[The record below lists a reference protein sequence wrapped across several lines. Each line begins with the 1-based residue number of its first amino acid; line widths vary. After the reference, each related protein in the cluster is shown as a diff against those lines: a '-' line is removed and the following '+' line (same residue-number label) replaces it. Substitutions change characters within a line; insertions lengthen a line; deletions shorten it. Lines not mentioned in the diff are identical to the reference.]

1 MLCTKATDFTYCWTL
16 RFNFNKGVNVK
27 EALGITGIVVL
38 LVILIGLGPILTLM
52 SINTL
57 FGLNIAINFW
67 TWLSVVW
74 LGIVLNGTRVKS
86 K

>member
-1 MLCTKATDFTYCWTL
+1 M
-16 RFNFNKGVNVK
+16 
-27 EALGITGIVVL
+27 EALGITGF
-38 LVILIGLGPILTLM
+38 VILLIVLIGVGPILTLI

-74 LGIVLNGTRVKS
+74 LGIFINGARVKS

>member
-1 MLCTKATDFTYCWTL
+1 M
-16 RFNFNKGVNVK
+16 K
-27 EALGITGIVVL
+27 EALGITGIIVL

-67 TWLSVVW
+67 SWLSVVW

>member
-1 MLCTKATDFTYCWTL
+1 M
-16 RFNFNKGVNVK
+16 K
-27 EALGITGIVVL
+27 ELLGITG
-38 LVILIGLGPILTLM
+38 LVILLIVLIGVGPILTIM
-52 SINTL
+52 SVNAL
-57 FGLNIAINFW
+57 FGLNIAINFY

>member
-1 MLCTKATDFTYCWTL
+1 M
-16 RFNFNKGVNVK
+16 K
-27 EALGITGIVVL
+27 EALGITGIIVL

-57 FGLNIAINFW
+57 FGLNIAINFY

-74 LGIVLNGTRVKS
+74 LGIFLNGARIKS

>member
-1 MLCTKATDFTYCWTL
+1 MKST
-16 RFNFNKGVNVK
+16 
-27 EALGITGIVVL
+27 LGITGIIVL

-57 FGLNIAINFW
+57 FGLNIAINFY

-74 LGIVLNGTRVKS
+74 LGIVLTGTRVKS

>member
-1 MLCTKATDFTYCWTL
+1 MK
-16 RFNFNKGVNVK
+16 
-27 EALGITGIVVL
+27 ALGITG
-38 LVILIGLGPILTLM
+38 LVILLIVLIGIGPILTIM
-52 SINTL
+52 SINVL

-74 LGIVLNGTRVKS
+74 IGIVLNGTRVKS

>member
-1 MLCTKATDFTYCWTL
+1 M
-16 RFNFNKGVNVK
+16 K
-27 EALGITGIVVL
+27 EALGITG
-38 LVILIGLGPILTLM
+38 LVILLVVLIGVGPILTIM

-67 TWLSVVW
+67 TWLACAW
-74 LGIVLNGTRVKS
+74 LCMLVNGARVKS

>member
-1 MLCTKATDFTYCWTL
+1 MKST
-16 RFNFNKGVNVK
+16 
-27 EALGITGIVVL
+27 LGITGLIILLIV
-38 LVILIGLGPILTLM
+38 LIGVGPILTLM

-74 LGIVLNGTRVKS
+74 IGIVLNGTRVKS

>member
-1 MLCTKATDFTYCWTL
+1 M
-16 RFNFNKGVNVK
+16 K
-27 EALGITGIVVL
+27 EALGITGLIILLIV
-38 LVILIGLGPILTLM
+38 LIGVGPILTIM

-67 TWLSVVW
+67 SWLACVW
-74 LGIVLNGTRVKS
+74 LCMLVNGARVKS

>member
-1 MLCTKATDFTYCWTL
+1 M
-16 RFNFNKGVNVK
+16 K
-27 EALGITGIVVL
+27 EALGITGIIVI
-38 LVILIGLGPILTLM
+38 LVIFVGLGPILTLM

-74 LGIVLNGTRVKS
+74 LVNGARIKS

>member
-1 MLCTKATDFTYCWTL
+1 MKSTL
-16 RFNFNKGVNVK
+16 GV
-27 EALGITGIVVL
+27 TGLIILLIV
-38 LVILIGLGPILTLM
+38 LIGVGPILTIM

>member
-1 MLCTKATDFTYCWTL
+1 MK
-16 RFNFNKGVNVK
+16 
-27 EALGITGIVVL
+27 ALGITGLIILLIV
-38 LVILIGLGPILTLM
+38 LIGVGPILTIM

-67 TWLSVVW
+67 TWLSTVW
-74 LGIVLNGTRVKS
+74 LFGLFATRVKS

>member
-1 MLCTKATDFTYCWTL
+1 MK
-16 RFNFNKGVNVK
+16 
-27 EALGITGIVVL
+27 ALGITGF
-38 LVILIGLGPILTLM
+38 VILLIVLIGVGPILTLM

-74 LGIVLNGTRVKS
+74 LGVFLNGARVKS

>member
-1 MLCTKATDFTYCWTL
+1 M
-16 RFNFNKGVNVK
+16 K
-27 EALGITGIVVL
+27 EALGITGIIVL
-38 LVILIGLGPILTLM
+38 LVILIGLGPILTIVSL
-52 SINTL
+52 NTI

>member
-1 MLCTKATDFTYCWTL
+1 M
-16 RFNFNKGVNVK
+16 K
-27 EALGITGIVVL
+27 ELLGITG
-38 LVILIGLGPILTLM
+38 LVILLIVLIGVGPILTIM

-74 LGIVLNGTRVKS
+74 LGIVLNGARVKS

>member
-1 MLCTKATDFTYCWTL
+1 M
-16 RFNFNKGVNVK
+16 K
-27 EALGITGIVVL
+27 EALGITGIIIL

-57 FGLNIAINFW
+57 FGLNIAINFY

-74 LGIVLNGTRVKS
+74 LGIVLNGARVKS

>member
-1 MLCTKATDFTYCWTL
+1 M
-16 RFNFNKGVNVK
+16 K
-27 EALGITGIVVL
+27 EALGITGIIVL
-38 LVILIGLGPILTLM
+38 LVILIGFGPILTLM

>member
-1 MLCTKATDFTYCWTL
+1 M
-16 RFNFNKGVNVK
+16 K

-67 TWLSVVW
+67 TWLSVIW
-74 LGIVLNGTRVKS
+74 IGIVLNGTRVKS

>member
-1 MLCTKATDFTYCWTL
+1 MKELL
-16 RFNFNKGVNVK
+16 GV
-27 EALGITGIVVL
+27 AG
-38 LVILIGLGPILTLM
+38 LVILLIVLIGVGPILTIM
-52 SINTL
+52 SVNAL

-74 LGIVLNGTRVKS
+74 LGIVLNGARVKS

>member
-1 MLCTKATDFTYCWTL
+1 MKELL
-16 RFNFNKGVNVK
+16 GV
-27 EALGITGIVVL
+27 AG
-38 LVILIGLGPILTLM
+38 LVILLIVLIGVGPILTIM

-67 TWLSVVW
+67 TWLSTVW
-74 LGIVLNGTRVKS
+74 LFGLFATRVKS

>member
-1 MLCTKATDFTYCWTL
+1 MK
-16 RFNFNKGVNVK
+16 
-27 EALGITGIVVL
+27 ALGVTGLIILLIV
-38 LVILIGLGPILTLM
+38 LIGVGPILTIM
-52 SINTL
+52 SINAL

-74 LGIVLNGTRVKS
+74 LGIVLNGARVKS

>member
-1 MLCTKATDFTYCWTL
+1 M
-16 RFNFNKGVNVK
+16 K
-27 EALGITGIVVL
+27 ETLGITGIIVL

-74 LGIVLNGTRVKS
+74 LGIVLNGARVKS

>member
-1 MLCTKATDFTYCWTL
+1 MKST
-16 RFNFNKGVNVK
+16 
-27 EALGITGIVVL
+27 LGITGLIILLIV
-38 LVILIGLGPILTLM
+38 LIGVGPILTIM

-57 FGLNIAINFW
+57 FGLNIAINFY

-74 LGIVLNGTRVKS
+74 LGIVLNGARVKS

>member
-1 MLCTKATDFTYCWTL
+1 MK
-16 RFNFNKGVNVK
+16 
-27 EALGITGIVVL
+27 ALGVTGLIILLIV
-38 LVILIGLGPILTLM
+38 LIGVGPILTIM

-67 TWLSVVW
+67 TWLSTVW
-74 LGIVLNGTRVKS
+74 LFGLFATRVKS

>member
-1 MLCTKATDFTYCWTL
+1 MKSIL
-16 RFNFNKGVNVK
+16 GV
-27 EALGITGIVVL
+27 TGLIILLVVL
-38 LVILIGLGPILTLM
+38 IGVGPILTIM

-67 TWLSVVW
+67 TWLACAW
-74 LGIVLNGTRVKS
+74 LCMLVNGARVKS

>member
-1 MLCTKATDFTYCWTL
+1 MK
-16 RFNFNKGVNVK
+16 
-27 EALGITGIVVL
+27 ALGVTGLIILLIV
-38 LVILIGLGPILTLM
+38 LIGVGPILTIM
-52 SINTL
+52 SINAL

-74 LGIVLNGTRVKS
+74 IGIVLNGTRVKS

>member
-1 MLCTKATDFTYCWTL
+1 MK
-16 RFNFNKGVNVK
+16 
-27 EALGITGIVVL
+27 ALGITG
-38 LVILIGLGPILTLM
+38 LVILLIVLIGVGPILTIM

-67 TWLSVVW
+67 TWLSTVW
-74 LGIVLNGTRVKS
+74 LFGLFATRVKS